1 MLTIFDCDGV
11 LIDSEIISAE
21 VLSAVLTAAGWAIT
35 PNEVSM
41 RFAGL
46 PEAETRALIADEL
59 GHAVTDDMRSEIE
72 EQFSRRIA
80 KVKAG
85 PGVADMLDALDG
97 PRCVCSNSPAD
108 YLRRTLTTAGL
119 FDRFKP
125 YVFSA
130 QEVGN
135 RRGKPDPNVFLHA
148 ASEFGVAP
156 RDIVVV
162 EDSVPGVRAAVAAG
176 MRAVG
181 FVGGAHDWQGLNDA
195 LTDAGA
201 ETVVRRAVD
210 LAPTIAVFAEWGG
223 LE

>member
-1 MLTIFDCDGV
+1 M
-11 LIDSEIISAE
+11 
-21 VLSAVLTAAGWAIT
+21 
-35 PNEVSM
+35 
-41 RFAGL
+41 
-46 PEAETRALIADEL
+46 
-59 GHAVTDDMRSEIE
+59 
-72 EQFSRRIA
+72 
-80 KVKAG
+80 
-85 PGVADMLDALDG
+85 
-97 PRCVCSNSPAD
+97 
-108 YLRRTLTTAGL
+108 
-119 FDRFKP
+119 
-125 YVFSA
+125 FSA